1 LRPDLVSEIDQFLQ
15 YLECEKNASPMT
27 IESYNDDLLQFYNFL
42 MGRDI
47 VESLDYSVY
56 SVDVTVMDDDID
68 ISSIEQNS
76 ITAFIEYCYDR
87 GMKKSSI
94 SRKIACLRS
103 FFKFLY
109 NNDILPRNP
118 AMKIHFPKKG
128 RQIPKFLFYNQIEE
142 LMSFPVK
149 NFLDTRDRA
158 LLEVFYSS
166 GARVSEIASAGI
178 ENLYLEGGSLKV
190 TGKGGD
196 ERTVF
201 LTGESVTWL
210 KKYLSIRKQKF
221 GAVDG
226 PLFVNSRGKGITA
239 RGIFFV
245 IVKRARETGL
255 LQKVSPHI
263 LRHSFATELLNQG
276 ADIRAIQEML
286 GHRNLSTT
294 QIYTHT
300 TKERLREVYDA
311 FHPHSSRNMGR

>member
-1 LRPDLVSEIDQFLQ
+1 MVNEIDQFLQ
-15 YLECEKNASPMT
+15 YLECEKNSSRMT

-42 MGRDI
+42 AGRGIDENI
-47 VESLDYSVY
+47 DYSVY
-56 SVDVTVMDDDID
+56 SVDVIIKDDDID
-68 ISSIEQNS
+68 IASIGQNS

-103 FFKFLY
+103 FFRFLY
-109 NNDILPRNP
+109 NNDIISRNP
-118 AMKIHFPKKG
+118 AIKIHFPKKG

-142 LMSFPVK
+142 LLSFPV
-149 NFLDTRDRA
+149 NGFLGTRDRA

-166 GARVSEIASAGI
+166 GARVSEIASAEM
-178 ENLYLEGGSLKV
+178 ENLYLDGGSLKV
-190 TGKGGD
+190 IGKGGD

-201 LTGESVTWL
+201 LTDESVRWL
-210 KKYLSIRKQKF
+210 KKYFAMRKEKF
-221 GAVDG
+221 GSIDG
-226 PLFVNSRGKGITA
+226 PLFVNSRGRRITV
-239 RGIFFV
+239 RGIFYI
-245 IVKRARETGL
+245 IVKRSREAGL
-255 LQKVSPHI
+255 LQGISPHT

-286 GHRNLSTT
+286 GHKNLSTT

>member
-1 LRPDLVSEIDQFLQ
+1 MVNEIDQFLE
-15 YLECEKNASPMT
+15 YLECEKNSSVMT
-27 IESYNDDLLQFYNFL
+27 IKSYNDDLIQFYKFL

-47 VESLDYSVY
+47 DRNRDFSQY
-56 SVDVTVMDDDID
+56 SVDVIIKDDDVD
-68 ISSIEQNS
+68 ISSIDQTS

-94 SRKIACLRS
+94 SRKIACFRS

-109 NNDILPRNP
+109 NNDFITLNP
-118 AMKIHFPKKG
+118 ALKIHFPKKG

-142 LMSFPVK
+142 LMSFAVK
-149 NFLDTRDRA
+149 GFLDTRDRA

-166 GARVSEIASAGI
+166 GARVSEIASADM
-178 ENLYLEGGSLKV
+178 ENLYLDGGSLKV
-190 TGKGGD
+190 LGKGGD

-201 LTGESVTWL
+201 LTGESVSWL
-210 KKYLSIRKQKF
+210 KKYLMMRKQKF
-221 GAVDG
+221 GSIDG
-226 PLFVNSRGKGITA
+226 PVFVNSRGKRITV
-239 RGIFFV
+239 RGIFYV

-255 LQKVSPHI
+255 LQSVSPHT

-286 GHRNLSTT
+286 GHKSLSTT

-311 FHPHSSRNMGR
+311 FHPHSSRNMAK